1 MWPSINFH
9 YNLWRPRLAPNPLV
23 LSVTGGN
30 FPFLTARK
38 KPADVGSPDHCW
50 PRLDQFHTGTLL
62 WVFFSFFSSFFFFLL
77 MAEKSHKCFSNLST
91 PVALQV
97 LVSYCQ
103 PGPSKACPSPQRTGT
118 ASLAWWGG
126 GVRSGAR
133 GSQNLFPNESR
144 GGHCCLPYCLVAGQL
159 F

>member
-38 KPADVGSPDHCW
+38 KPADVGSPDHCQ
-50 PRLDQFHTGTLL
+50 PRFYQFHTWNSAI
-62 WVFFSFFSSFFFFLL
+62 WVFFSFFFPLHDRKKSQMFFQPQHPCYPPSFGFLL
-77 MAEKSHKCFSNLST
+77 PE
-91 PVALQV
+91 
-97 LVSYCQ
+97 
-103 PGPSKACPSPQRTGT
+103 PGPSKACSHLRE
-118 ASLAWWGG
+118 LALPPWPGEVREWG
-126 GVRSGAR
+126 VVLT
-133 GSQNLFPNESR
+133 GSQSLFPNESR
-144 GGHCCLPYCLVAGQL
+144 GGHCCLPYNLVAGQP